1 MAQYNTVFH
10 TLTKILPRHEI
21 NRLDRKYGQ
30 CDRRRKTSR
39 YVQLIVLLMAQ
50 ILGLK
55 SLREI
60 EQAQKSKQKRLYHL
74 GVKSPVSRSALSRMN
89 DERSADFFKDVF
101 QQMLKSCQ
109 ALAPGSKFK
118 LPGVNSL
125 ILMDATTI
133 QLCLDVFPW
142 ATYTQTKGAIKLH
155 FGLNDNGYLPEFMV
169 ATAGKVHEIN
179 VAKSLAY
186 QPGSMICMDR
196 GYTDYD
202 WWEELTR
209 KGVYFVTRLKSNAVY
224 DEIRRRAGRR
234 SKNVVDDETIR
245 LNGSQTSFRLIH
257 YISPEDQHEYH
268 FITNAMH
275 LPAQTIADIYKERWQ
290 IELFFKWVKQNLKI
304 KTFLGTSA
312 NAVMTQVWV
321 ALCLYLILAFI
332 RFISKTVHSMREVLN
347 WIRINLFS
355 NEILD
360 DYLIPKMTEPIVN
373 PQLAMF

>member
-21 NRLDRKYGQ
+21 DRLDRKYGQ
-30 CDRRRKTSR
+30 GDKRRKTSR
-39 YVQLIVLLMAQ
+39 YVQLIVMLMAQ

-101 QQMLKSCQ
+101 QQMLLSCK
-109 ALAPGSKFK
+109 ALAPGSQFK
-118 LPGVNSL
+118 LPGVNRL

-133 QLCLDVFPW
+133 QLCLKVFPW

-155 FGLNDNGYLPEFMV
+155 FGLNDDGYLPDFMV
-169 ATAGKVHEIN
+169 ATTGKAHEIN
-179 VAKSLAY
+179 VAKSLDY

-209 KGVYFVTRLKSNAVY
+209 KGIYFVTRLKSNAVY

-234 SKNVVDDETIR
+234 SKNIVDDETIK
-245 LNGSQTSFRLIH
+245 LNGSQTPFRLIH
-257 YISPEDQHEYH
+257 YISPEEQHEYH

-275 LPAQTIADIYKERWQ
+275 LSAQTIADVYKERWQ

-332 RFISKTVHSMREVLN
+332 RFISKTVYTMREILN

-360 DYLIPKMTEPIVN
+360 DYLVPKMTEPIVS
-373 PQLAMF
+373 PQLALF

>member
-10 TLTKILPRHEI
+10 TLAKILPRHEI
-21 NRLDRKYGQ
+21 DRLDRKYGQ
-30 CDRRRKTSR
+30 GDKRRKTSR
-39 YVQLIVLLMAQ
+39 YVQLIVMLMAQ
-50 ILGLK
+50 ILSLK

-60 EQAQKSKQKRLYHL
+60 EQAQKSKRKRLYHL

-89 DERSADFFKDVF
+89 DERSADFFKEVF
-101 QQMLKSCQ
+101 EQMLQSCQ
-109 ALAPGSKFK
+109 ALAPCSHFK
-118 LPGVNSL
+118 LPGVNKL

-155 FGLNDNGYLPEFMV
+155 FGLDDNGYLPDFMV
-169 ATAGKVHEIN
+169 ATTGKVHEIN
-179 VAKSLAY
+179 VAKSLNY
-186 QPGSMICMDR
+186 KPGCMICMDR
-196 GYTDYD
+196 GYTDYE

-209 KGVYFVTRLKSNAVY
+209 KEVYFVTRLKSNAVY

-234 SKNVVDDETIR
+234 SKNVVDDETIK
-245 LNGSQTSFRLIH
+245 LTGNQTPFRLIH

-268 FITNAMH
+268 FITNATH

-290 IELFFKWVKQNLKI
+290 IELFFKWIKQNLKI

-321 ALCLYLILAFI
+321 ALCLYLIIAFI
-332 RFISKTVHSMREVLN
+332 RFMSKTAHSMREILN

-360 DYLIPKMTEPIVN
+360 DYLTPKITEPIVN
-373 PQLAMF
+373 VQFSLF

>member
-10 TLTKILPRHEI
+10 TLVKILPRHEI
-21 NRLDRKYGQ
+21 DRLDKKYGQ
-30 CDRRRKTSR
+30 GDRRRKTSR
-39 YVQLIVLLMAQ
+39 YVQFIVMLMAQ

-60 EQAQKSKQKRLYHL
+60 EQAQKSKRKRLYHL

-101 QQMLKSCQ
+101 QQMFQSCQ
-109 ALAPGSKFK
+109 ALAPDSPFK

-142 ATYTQTKGAIKLH
+142 ATYTQTKGALKLH

-169 ATAGKVHEIN
+169 ATTGKVHEIN
-179 VAKSLAY
+179 VAKSIDY

-234 SKNVVDDETIR
+234 SKNIIDDETIR
-245 LNGSQTSFRLIH
+245 LTGSQTPFRLIH

-268 FITNAMH
+268 FITNAIH

-332 RFISKTVHSMREVLN
+332 RFISKTVHSMREILN

-360 DYLIPKMTEPIVN
+360 DYLIPKITEPIAN
-373 PQLAMF
+373 TQLALF